1 MMSTGR
7 SELLGQVEGSSIV
20 EREPRPSFSRALWR
34 IAAANVSSGNRLTLL
49 GRGSDAFDAMIDL
62 IDSARFTVDFEQYI
76 FRNDEVGRRFAKAFV
91 DAARR
96 GVRVRLLID
105 WVGRWPTPIS
115 FFRKIAMEG
124 VEVHIFS
131 PPGFRSWLGIL
142 PRDHRKLIVVDDVVA
157 ITGGIGIGLEW
168 QRGVWRKQRSPWR
181 DTCVRIEG
189 DAVRDMREAF
199 ERMIARAL
207 GTEPRPVRR
216 LRRAPRDSHLNA
228 RYHPPALVG
237 IIEGEPWKGRVSRA
251 LQIQA
256 VAAEKS
262 IWIASAY
269 FAPSWSEIESLAGAA
284 RDGVDVRVLVPSR
297 WDHFWLRG
305 MMTRSYH
312 TLLRNGVRIWEWRG
326 EMMHAKTSVVDG
338 RWVRIGSTDLNPLGV
353 VLSYELDAV
362 IEDRAIGAEA
372 EAMFL
377 DDLKQ
382 SRELTVRKDGTVIP
396 RSWIEKMRKR
406 SEVRGPRSEA

>member
-1 MMSTGR
+1 MPTR
-7 SELLGQVEGSSIV
+7 SVPSDVLSAVRGSQEL

-49 GRGSDAFDAMIDL
+49 GRGTDAFDAMIAA
-62 IDSARFTVDFEQYI
+62 IETARFTVDFEQYI
-76 FRNDEVGRRFAKAFV
+76 FRNDEVGQRFAKAFI
-91 DAARR
+91 DAAHR

-105 WVGRWPTPIS
+105 WLGRWPTPMS
-115 FFRKIAMEG
+115 FFRRIAREG
-124 VEVHIFS
+124 VEVRLFS

-142 PRDHRKLIVVDDVVA
+142 PRDHRKLVVVDDVVA

-168 QRGVWRKQRSPWR
+168 KKGVWRKQRSPWR
-181 DTCVRIEG
+181 DTCIRIEG
-189 DAVRDMREAF
+189 DAVRDMSQAF
-199 ERMIARAL
+199 ERMRARSL
-207 GTEPRPVRR
+207 GMEPRPVRR
-216 LRRAPRDSHLNA
+216 LRQPPRASHLNA
-228 RYHPPALVG
+228 RFHPPSLVG

-256 VAAEKS
+256 VAAERS

-269 FAPSWSEIESLAGAA
+269 FAPSWSEIEALAGAA

-326 EMMHAKTSVVDG
+326 EMMHAKSSVVDG

-377 DDLKQ
+377 DDIAR
-382 SRELTVRKDGTVIP
+382 SRELTLRNDGTVIP
-396 RSWIEKMRKR
+396 RDWLKKVRKKT
-406 SEVRGPRSEA
+406 E